1 MTAGRVACESGT
13 PVPIIG
19 GKLKMGVNHG
29 FVQVDE
35 KAVKCGVQALGQGFR
50 EVQKGGV
57 LGLRRGVVALLGEAD
72 SRHAP

>member
-1 MTAGRVACESGT
+1 
-13 PVPIIG
+13 
-19 GKLKMGVNHG
+19 MGVNHG